1 MNNFHCLLPEEKYTM
16 TSQTSFDDREIEF
29 VIKTA
34 NHLGWDTCYFCHFFE
49 LDPHGA
55 WVDGDPHASQH
66 SLGAMHEP
74 CLQILS
80 IQLNPSQENQH
91 NNRNN
96 VRYIAK

>member
-49 LDPHGA
+49 EKSSDRISGITL
-55 WVDGDPHASQH
+55 V
-66 SLGAMHEP
+66 
-74 CLQILS
+74 S
-80 IQLNPSQENQH
+80 IVLNN
-91 NNRNN
+91 
-96 VRYIAK
+96 